1 MKTAILNGII
11 LTPDQTL
18 RDHILLLEDGRITAL
33 LDKGGFPLSSDFSTI
48 DAEGCFII
56 PGLIDIHVHGANGA
70 DTMDGSPEALTTMAV
85 FFARHGVTA
94 FLPTTVTASQS
105 DTLQAIENI
114 SHLPPIPN
122 GAQPLGIH
130 LEGPYLHRDY
140 CGAQPPQHLRPADP
154 AEYRLW
160 LQNPPVRLI
169 TVAPEVE
176 GVMDLIRAGRQCGI
190 EFAVG
195 HSQASYEQVI
205 QAVEIGVHQVTHT
218 FNGMP
223 PLHHRM
229 PGVVGAA
236 LSDPRLYTQII
247 PDGIHVHPAVIKIL
261 LASKG
266 IDHTIAIT
274 DAIRAAGLADGEYRL
289 GDQTIQVVEGIARTA
304 TGSLAGST
312 LTYDQALRN
321 MMQFANLSL
330 PEALPMF
337 TRVPARALGLEQQKG
352 SLKPGADADL
362 VFLDVSYRVRL
373 TMVAGQIIYQN
384 LH

>member
-18 RDHILLLEDGRITAL
+18 RDHILLLEDGRITAIL
-33 LDKGGFPLSSDFSTI
+33 NKDGYPLSSEFSII
-48 DAEGCFII
+48 DAQECFVI
-56 PGLIDIHVHGANGA
+56 PGLIDIHVHGGNGA

-85 FFARHGVTA
+85 FFAQHGVTA
-94 FLPTTVTASQS
+94 FLPTTVTASKA
-105 DTLQAIENI
+105 DILQAIENV
-114 SHLPPIPN
+114 SHFSSIPN

-140 CGAQPPQHLRPADP
+140 RGAQPPQHLRPADP

-160 LQNPPVRLI
+160 LRNPQVRLI

-176 GVMDLIRAGRQCGI
+176 GVMDLIHAGQECGV

-205 QAVEIGVHQVTHT
+205 RAVEIGLRQITHT

-236 LSDPRLYTQII
+236 LSEPRLFTQII

-261 LASKG
+261 VASKG
-266 IDHTIAIT
+266 IDRTIAIT

-289 GDQTIQVVEGIARTA
+289 GDQTIQVVEGVARTK

-321 MMQFANLSL
+321 MIQFANLSL
-330 PEALPMF
+330 SEALPMF
-337 TRVPARALGLEQQKG
+337 TRVPAQALGLEQQKG

-362 VFLDVSYRVRL
+362 VFLDTSDRVRL
-373 TMVAGQIIYQN
+373 TMVAGQIVYQN
-384 LH
+384 MH